1 MIKKKMGVMRML
13 HTDNGRYA
21 ISFLL
26 GMGLASLF
34 RKVCKDRNCLVFK
47 APPLNKVTKNT
58 YAYGDKC
65 YTFKETLIKC
75 NPENKEKI
83 SF

>member
-1 MIKKKMGVMRML
+1 MKVKRGMMKLI
-13 HTDNGRYA
+13 HTENGRYA
-21 ISFLL
+21 ISFIL

-34 RKVCKDRNCLVFK
+34 RKICKDRNCLVFK
-47 APPLNKVTKNT
+47 APPLSEVTSNT

-65 YTFKETLIKC
+65 YTFKEKLTKC
-75 NPENKEKI
+75 NPDNKEKV

>member
-1 MIKKKMGVMRML
+1 MKVKKGMMKLL
-13 HTDNGRYA
+13 HTQNGRYA
-21 ISFLL
+21 ISFIL

-34 RKVCKDRNCLVFK
+34 RKICKDRNCLIFK
-47 APPLNKVTKNT
+47 APPLSEVTNNT

-65 YTFKETLIKC
+65 FTFKEKLTKC
-75 NPENKEKI
+75 NPENKEEV

>member
-1 MIKKKMGVMRML
+1 MKVKKGMMKLL
-13 HTDNGRYA
+13 HTQNGRYA
-21 ISFLL
+21 ISFIL

-34 RKVCKDRNCLVFK
+34 RKICKDRNCMVFK
-47 APPLNKVTKNT
+47 APPLSEVTNNT

-65 YTFKETLIKC
+65 FTFKEKLTKC
-75 NPENKEKI
+75 NPENKEKV

>member
-1 MIKKKMGVMRML
+1 MKVKRGMMKLL
-13 HTDNGRYA
+13 HTQNGRYA
-21 ISFLL
+21 ISFIL

-34 RKVCKDRNCLVFK
+34 RKICKDRNCLIFK
-47 APPLNKVTKNT
+47 APPLSEVTNNT

-65 YTFKETLIKC
+65 YTFKEKLTKC
-75 NPENKEKI
+75 NPENKEKV